1 MGTSFVIGKSETS
14 KLGVS
19 METSFVIGKSETPKL
34 GVSTSKYKILVLS
47 SWFHKLR
54 SSRLLETLMTEKFRN
69 KYRVQTTRLNGY
81 DYTRNGAY
89 FITICTKQ
97 KIPCFGIIND
107 CKMIL
112 SETGIIICD
121 HWLEIQYHFPN
132 IHIDEFIIMPDHLHG
147 IIIIK
152 SKSDCLSVE
161 TPNSGVSMETS
172 FQIGKSETP
181 ELGVSMETS
190 FQIGKSETP
199 ELGVSTNGKSG
210 NPYWKSNSIG
220 SIINQFKR
228 ICTIKTK
235 SMGLDL
241 SWQPRFYDHII
252 RSDNEL
258 DRIRTYIKNNPN
270 NWLNDEH
277 YIGSNNM

>member
-1 MGTSFVIGKSETS
+1 
-14 KLGVS
+14 
-19 METSFVIGKSETPKL
+19 METSYQIGKSETPNL
-34 GVSTSKYKILVLS
+34 
-47 SWFHKLR
+47 
-54 SSRLLETLMTEKFRN
+54 
-69 KYRVQTTRLNGY
+69 
-81 DYTRNGAY
+81 
-89 FITICTKQ
+89 
-97 KIPCFGIIND
+97 
-107 CKMIL
+107 
-112 SETGIIICD
+112 
-121 HWLEIQYHFPN
+121 
-132 IHIDEFIIMPDHLHG
+132 
-147 IIIIK
+147 
-152 SKSDCLSVE
+152 
-161 TPNSGVSMETS
+161 GVSMETS

-277 YIGSNNM
+277 YIGSNIR